1 MKTLIAVLLCTALC
15 WDGLNAQCPEPAT
28 LKDVNGA
35 KVCARMFAD
44 SNIIY
49 AESCGGDS
57 LDSYPGDDIPT
68 ITRGWNNRVSSL
80 VVNRGCSL
88 TVWDRYRKQ
97 GTKRKFSAGIQYR
110 LKEVGQGLGIF
121 RDWDNDI
128 SGYWCVC

>member
-15 WDGLNAQCPEPAT
+15 WDGLNAQCPDPAT

-35 KVCARMFAD
+35 KVCARMFSD
-44 SNIIY
+44 STVIY
-49 AESCGGDS
+49 AQSCQGDS

-68 ITRGWNNRVSSL
+68 ISLRWNNRVSSL
-80 VVNRGCSL
+80 VVSRFCSL
-88 TVWDRYRKQ
+88 TVWSRFRKQ
-97 GTKRKFSAGIQYR
+97 GVKRKFSAGIQHR
-110 LKEVGQGLGIF
+110 LKDVGQGLGIL